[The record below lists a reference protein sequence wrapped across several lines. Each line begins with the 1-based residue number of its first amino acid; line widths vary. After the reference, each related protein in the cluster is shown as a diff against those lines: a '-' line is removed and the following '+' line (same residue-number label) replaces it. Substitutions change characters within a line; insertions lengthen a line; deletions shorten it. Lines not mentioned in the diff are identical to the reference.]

1 MKKEIVTIKY
11 PLRYLEQIIL
21 IVLIVYFGINFKMT
35 FSNSTY
41 SLIFV
46 TLCATWLFSIIYMLR
61 NKTYYY
67 VDKADYKYLIRKKD
81 LNSKEEKDDSE
92 RFIADHIRY
101 DDKDI
106 DILNGIDLLF
116 SLPNNKIINKRIKNK
131 VLNYS
136 KYQIDSIQNI
146 TNFIGIKIYKIIFKN
161 NTINDKYLLSNNFN
175 IKTILIIAVNINPF
189 LIVI

>member
-41 SLIFV
+41 SLIF
-46 TLCATWLFSIIYMLR
+46 ATWLFSIIYMLR

-161 NTINDKYLLSNNFN
+161 NKSKVIITFNN
-175 IKTILIIAVNINPF
+175 L
-189 LIVI
+189 

>member
-21 IVLIVYFGINFKMT
+21 FVLIVYFGINFKMT

-161 NTINDKYLLSNNFN
+161 NKSKVIITFNN
-175 IKTILIIAVNINPF
+175 L
-189 LIVI
+189 

>member
-61 NKTYYY
+61 NKTYY
-67 VDKADYKYLIRKKD
+67 YKYLIRKKD

-161 NTINDKYLLSNNFN
+161 NKSKVIITFNN
-175 IKTILIIAVNINPF
+175 L
-189 LIVI
+189 